1 MANGN
6 DNLGFD
12 QLFPAGLPAA
22 QEGGFKPLFDLSAK
36 AESVAAA
43 SESKKQ
49 TLIEKMGFDYDDT
62 LGTAINYGAR
72 FASGLSRQV
81 VGTLATLPL
90 DVISGL
96 AQGSVPEEQV
106 QAYNRLKTNTAT
118 DADMA
123 LLGQTAPIDDGIPQ
137 TYLERLQGTQG
148 IQEVAQ
154 DVNDFFDISSIVD
167 TTRTERLS
175 RDIGEATEDGV
186 ARLREAGESFKEGNY
201 LDAAKQ
207 GFAGLDKTVTDAL
220 SEGIS
225 NPLATAEYV
234 AENIPQL
241 IAAAINPALLAGTNA
256 GYGYDAYREG
266 IRKFYDENEGQL
278 PNADQR
284 AEMGAFAASAALAE
298 TVGDATMLRGFHGAG
313 TGTTNKAMKAAAGI
327 GGGMAREGVTEGYQT
342 YAEARALLDEP
353 TLEEIVEGAAIGA
366 LVGGSFQGAVEL
378 ANAGAP
384 KQDAAPKAATEEAF
398 TDAVKSGDVSPLTD
412 ANSATYNPVRAVEAL
427 HQMNLTEG
435 ADVEANL
442 AQADQIQQ
450 DVTADVSSLQA
461 RLDNTSPE
469 AVARIGAIVDQLEA
483 AGADQAQ
490 IAEMRE
496 IHDAVS
502 SYTPAQRKA
511 DEARLAQLQKQLGEI
526 HTAAERL
533 RIDASP
539 EPAEVDALATD
550 AQTGDTQAADRLLTL
565 TMINPDSVNTQIA
578 ESLAQSEALSEPQ
591 RIAMRLF
598 SEAQVAANA
607 LKGLTGVRSDIATGG
622 DGFKGISQYRNAIRM
637 ALANGNE
644 QAARSQVDGIAAF
657 AASRVSKLNA
667 ITTAYE
673 QVKGTNNSINIMR
686 NEQGEWGPTT
696 LKGKALKEAGGLVVD
711 GRSFKLRDGVAAEAD
726 VLTKT
731 AAALDALVNAAPSP
745 VSQPVVQPSAE
756 VQGEVTPTALDTSYA
771 NGAVYDARSKAED
784 ADVELALEAL
794 LDRANKGKLTPAA
807 FAASDLANGLDT
819 GTVMAINAAILIDP
833 VQAIQVMIDRLASV
847 TVDPAPVAPVAE
859 ETAAP
864 VAEQEAEVAPEE
876 APEATESVP
885 ANAGQLTVIGER
897 TGDVVTADNYRSVNL
912 VSELFEQQ
920 PGNETDASVR
930 PLVAVKDFVSAVKAG
945 EVRAQD
951 FIDQEGALTAPQT
964 QALNAFFEFA
974 QDSAQAIRAQFKV
987 TAARAKRPDFFY
999 RDMAQFLQNADGQ
1012 IDENVATA
1020 VSYGMFSWANENAT
1034 QLVNSPESINAIL
1047 LKDLDDDVSPLAYKE
1062 LSLIGTRESV
1072 VASQLGGRIVQAMG
1086 LRTNQQATNAELS
1099 KLESSIG
1106 TRALG
1111 AMVKLGIVERVL
1123 LPDVKLQA
1131 LMNSGEKGNPRMNHV
1146 FYRVMAEEV
1155 EGKREAAPIVKR
1167 IRERNVGSQSV
1178 VSKLMSVEAAG
1189 VEPSYTP
1196 VKFDQA
1202 FAKRTGQAVPKGLA
1216 TILNK
1221 EGAKAH
1227 GVRQNMWHAWG
1238 RISMQGLFE
1247 MGGVVSVTDSPTHV
1261 ENIASRQAK
1270 NDGLIQQ
1277 IENFDAFVKAM
1288 IADTST
1294 NGLDQELFFGRS
1306 VWKPQR
1312 VGLTA
1317 NVVNPQ
1323 TSKIHRHMLAMQS
1336 WNTTIDLADAAS
1348 VNNFKLRV
1356 LEAFGKKT
1364 EATNTPVVLA
1374 GYDAVVSNPAIQA
1387 GIDALVEVLR
1397 DTGNTNE
1404 EAIVAA
1410 VKAGGENFHS
1420 FDALVALAEQRI
1432 AEQDGKTTF
1441 ETSMM
1446 GEVDGVTN
1454 GPMLSLL
1461 MLGAKGFETMNQG
1474 GFFELDSPYTQ
1485 FNDYHAE
1492 DGNLDLYESNIAAA
1506 LNRLQGRNVNMLNA
1520 MQAITGQLQTA
1531 EGNVTS
1537 KGRNIIKKPLTA
1549 LMFGSN
1555 PKTAVEGMAD
1565 GFVEAIYSRI
1575 EDAAANRDNAAIDAL
1590 FTAVNTLTRSP
1601 KAALDTKMGYERA
1614 LETKLTDPQQNALK
1628 KSFYEL
1634 LGEPTEK
1641 ALADNYAT
1649 FIARRNVINQTAQLS
1664 FDIFNAVRD
1673 GVTEYVEGSSADV
1686 VRNNAGEAIRTL
1698 TKEQQTQV
1706 DELMGDMAPI
1716 LQTAMS
1722 QAANQREAGMYM
1734 AKSQRRLDSSLPYE
1748 QEVAFGDTVNT
1759 IAPDGQLMGIGS
1771 SKVSS
1776 TRTEDI
1782 DPGVMPFITS
1792 IHSTDSNISHTAIG
1806 DNDVLNV
1813 HDAHGV
1819 GLNDVATAGQ
1829 RLNEATFKTMLE
1841 YSSPSSMAKMLEEVL
1856 AGTAKVMQNPALAA
1870 RIQPK
1875 LHAKISKRIEKK
1887 RGSIT
1892 EQLDAIR
1899 ETSRQADTD
1908 KLTMMSELKAIGQYA
1923 TEGGSYLVTDADRA
1937 AAAKKLGEVGNS
1949 FDPST
1954 ESIALDLDTA
1964 ASITPAIYSAG
1975 SAAVLSNTSVTTL
1988 APATS
1993 LNTLASLEQTEAV
2006 VRVIDSMVSGNRTLG
2021 DAVQILPEHQA
2032 AEVINAV
2039 NNASEAKLSVWGQ
2052 LGAPVV
2058 QSDVNLVALL
2068 EGNALTAHNLID
2080 SLVAYVQDPF
2090 QRTVL
2095 QMAKKGISAKMPVNY
2110 VTSATGTEGAFGEGV
2125 DKSRGWYAQRNGT
2138 EALFIKS
2145 PEFVESGITPE
2156 LLTHELVHAALANLV
2171 DMHEGKNTVV
2181 GRAVADLE
2189 ALRTAAE
2196 QYINNN
2202 GALSAQFR
2210 NATSNVHELLAWG
2223 LTNKAFQRD
2232 VLSQIQVEQRNRSF
2246 LDGLKSFIAKLTT
2259 MLFGDNKVSANN
2271 GMANLVANAAGLF
2284 QEAAAVRDTRA
2295 KSTHKYEDA
2304 VDHINAMTA
2313 EQVFDSLASLSG
2325 VQTDPRHTEYLKSL
2339 LSQTVDPVYGPYGAF
2354 KEQASA
2360 NRALTPLDV
2369 FLKAVNTGKLPFSS
2383 EATANAFIL
2392 SQQEAFVL
2400 ESVEATV
2407 TFAMEQKETLFV
2419 RQGLENLFKEARAT
2433 LNKDGRNF
2441 HKGVWAT
2448 ASQGEKDIAKAK
2460 WDFVFRPQA
2469 GATNKNAYLSRFAA
2483 LGMASAEVRNVL
2495 AFSTANLD
2503 TPLKEL
2509 PWASRL
2515 TEIFRRV
2522 MTKLASLATK
2532 VTPGAAAN
2540 QTLTTLV
2547 EQLVDIEAKRK
2558 ARMAQK
2564 KLGSLDQ
2571 VELVLS
2577 ATGEKIREKADAFGQ
2592 SKFFRASRIPGV
2604 PFVGA
2609 AISTIAGDRLDA
2621 VLDQVTKTRDHY
2633 QKSRQGL
2640 MMGMVSEWRGVYDS
2654 RRLAAELFKG
2664 AKAIEQ
2670 ERKATIENTA
2680 SAVNES
2686 FANQGQDLTQD
2697 QRNALTK
2704 VFLRT
2709 NAQAIAAVKGVSGLR
2724 DLMEDPA
2731 QMAAYRSDL
2740 EAQVT
2745 AMTGNARYMISQAK
2759 DLAHHKVVGGSTS
2772 ANLMLSTGNIAAM
2785 YGTKKAGQDSN
2796 LVAGLVPLLEQLVG
2810 VYGLEYSGSVD
2821 VANAKQVLRTELNR
2835 QDGGNGV
2842 DFILKLHTGLQTKAT
2857 KDLFNGTEALQQTG
2871 YVAEIIDN
2879 KIDVLLVEQADIAA
2893 HLRAGF
2899 TVGTRLQMDPN
2910 VKGLQGGTR
2919 VLMTRHGSGQTGLL
2933 TGAMSFTGSN
2943 AKGSSPVTEALNMM
2957 QGTQTTS
2964 AALRQ
2969 QIAAAKAG
2977 AVADLFTRSSRY
2989 DPRQAVAGHM
2999 APTLAPDGRIA
3010 DYRHMMIEH
3019 NRDVLLDRDNSMDQV
3034 LGVMAGQ
3041 IADKVSSAN
3050 QNADVVRSMFDQYR
3064 ADYTSRPASYLRVA
3078 ADSNDATLAEAYR
3091 LLPESTKQEIKKVW
3105 KEDAMYVPADQID
3118 LIFGYRKFSLT
3129 DTFAALPTDRNLLEK
3144 TLVAVTSAISGEKA
3158 ALRVGQAEDIMQ
3170 ALVKEMKDILVVKN
3184 VMTLV
3189 GNIMSNMTLLA
3200 WEGVPLKN
3208 AVASHA
3214 IAIKGALDFRKDS
3227 KRLMQLQQS
3236 VDIGYFVDTAAAE
3249 AEMVELRDRLARN
3262 PIKPLIDAGLMP
3274 TIVEDVEVDDNRYS
3288 YKAQLERKV
3297 ERFTSKVPAWMRT
3310 VGRQVYMTHD
3320 TATYKFLSQST
3331 QLSDLVARYA
3341 LYEHA
3346 TTRLKDPLSQA
3357 DALRL
3362 AEDSFVNYDLPSHRK
3377 LQYLNDMGIVMF
3389 TKYYLRIQKVIMR
3402 LVRERPARGLILV
3415 ALEHFISGLQSVMD
3429 SSWVNKVG
3437 NNPLQDGA
3445 LGYLGSLKELP
3456 AIKLL

>member
-6 DNLGFD
+6 DNFGFD

-22 QEGGFKPLFDLSAK
+22 QEGAFKPLFDLPAK

-49 TLIEKMGFDYDDT
+49 TLIEKLGFDYDDT
-62 LGTAINYGAR
+62 IGTAINYGAR

-81 VGTLATLPL
+81 VGNLATLPI
-90 DVISGL
+90 DVVSGL

-106 QAYNRLKTNTAT
+106 QAYNRWMSEQQT

-123 LLGQTAPIDDGIPQ
+123 LLNQTAPLDDGIPQ
-137 TYLERLQGTQG
+137 TYLERLRGTQG
-148 IQEVAQ
+148 LQRAAQ

-175 RDIGEATEDGV
+175 RDIGESTAAGV
-186 ARLREAGESFKEGNY
+186 AQLREAGDAFKQGNY
-201 LDAAKQ
+201 LDAAKA
-207 GFAGLDKTVTDAL
+207 GFAGLDKTVTSAL
-220 SEGIS
+220 SAGIAD
-225 NPLATAEYV
+225 PLATGEYV
-234 AENIPQL
+234 AENVPQIL
-241 IAAAINPALLAGTNA
+241 AAAVNPALLAGTNA

-266 IRKFYDENEGQL
+266 IQKFYLDNDGKL

-284 AEMGAFAASAALAE
+284 AEMGLYAASAALAE
-298 TVGDATMLRGFHGAG
+298 TVGDASMLKGFRGAG
-313 TGTTNKAMKAAAGI
+313 TGTTNKVMQAAAGI
-327 GGGMAREGVTEGYQT
+327 GGGMVREGVTEGYQT
-342 YAEARALLDEP
+342 YAEARALLNEP
-353 TLEEIVEGAAIGA
+353 TLEEVVEGATIGA

-384 KQDAAPKAATEEAF
+384 KKDAGTTAATEEAF
-398 TDAVKSGDVSPLTD
+398 TAAVKSGDVSPLTD
-412 ANSATYNPVRAVEAL
+412 ATSAAYNPVRAVEAL

-490 IAEMRE
+490 IVEMRE

-502 SYTPAQRKA
+502 SYTPEQRKA
-511 DEARLAQLQKQLGEI
+511 DEARLAQLENQLSEI
-526 HTAAERL
+526 HTASERL
-533 RIDASP
+533 RVDASP
-539 EPAEVDALATD
+539 EPAEVEALATN

-565 TMINPDSVNTQIA
+565 TMINPDSVDTQLA

-591 RIAMRLF
+591 RTAMRLF
-598 SEAQVAANA
+598 SEAQVASNA

-637 ALANGNE
+637 AIANGNE
-644 QAARSQVDGIAAF
+644 EAARSQVDGIAAF

-673 QVKGTNNSINIMR
+673 QVKGTDKSINLVR
-686 NEQGEWGPTT
+686 NEQGEWGPTD
-696 LKGKALKEAGGLVVD
+696 LKGKALKKAGGLVVD
-711 GRSFKLRDGVAAEAD
+711 ARSFKLRDGVSAEAD

-731 AAALDALVNAAPSP
+731 AAAFEALVNAAPSP
-745 VSQPVVQPSAE
+745 VSAPVVQPTAE
-756 VQGEVTPTALDTSYA
+756 VQGEVTPAA
-771 NGAVYDARSKAED
+771 PEAAVEPT
-784 ADVELALEAL
+784 VE
-794 LDRANKGKLTPAA
+794 T
-807 FAASDLANGLDT
+807 
-819 GTVMAINAAILIDP
+819 
-833 VQAIQVMIDRLASV
+833 
-847 TVDPAPVAPVAE
+847 APVAPVAA
-859 ETAAP
+859 ETVAP
-864 VAEQEAEVAPEE
+864 AVEQEAAVSPEE
-876 APEATESVP
+876 APKATESVP
-885 ANAGQLTVIGER
+885 AKAGQLTAISEQ

-930 PLVAVKDFVSAVKAG
+930 PLVAVKDFASAVKAG
-945 EVRAQD
+945 DVRAQD
-951 FIDQEGALTAPQT
+951 FIDQEGALTGPQT
-964 QALNAFFEFA
+964 LALNAFFNFA
-974 QDSAQAIRAQFKV
+974 QYSAQAIRDQFKV
-987 TAARAKRPDFFY
+987 TATRAKRPDFFY

-1034 QLVNSPESINAIL
+1034 QLRNSDEGINAIL
-1047 LKDLDDDVSPLAYKE
+1047 LKELDTEVSSLAYKE

-1086 LRTNQQATNAELS
+1086 LRPNKQGTNAELS
-1099 KLESSIG
+1099 KLEASIG
-1106 TRALG
+1106 ARAIA
-1111 AMVKLGIVERVL
+1111 AMVKLGIVERVQ

-1131 LMNSGEKGNPRMNHV
+1131 LMNSGEKGNPRINHTFV
-1146 FYRVMAEEV
+1146 RVKSEEV

-1178 VSKLMSVEAAG
+1178 VAKLMSVEAAG

-1196 VKFDQA
+1196 VKFDQT
-1202 FAKRTGQAVPKGLA
+1202 FAKRTGQAIPKGLA
-1216 TILNK
+1216 KILDK
-1221 EGAKAH
+1221 EGKKAH
-1227 GVRQNMWHAWG
+1227 IVRQNMWHVWG
-1238 RISMQGLFE
+1238 RLSKQALYE

-1277 IENFDAFVKAM
+1277 IENFDAFISTMA
-1288 IADTST
+1288 ADTST
-1294 NGLDQELFFGRS
+1294 AGLEQPLYFGRS

-1323 TSKIHRHMLAMQS
+1323 TSKIHRHMLAMQG
-1336 WNTTIDLADAAS
+1336 WNATVDLADAAS

-1432 AEQDGKTTF
+1432 AEQDGKTKF
-1441 ETSMM
+1441 NTSMM

-1575 EDAAANRDNAAIDAL
+1575 EDAAANRDNAAIESL
-1590 FTAVNTLTRSP
+1590 FTAVNTLTRAP
-1601 KAALDTKMGYERA
+1601 KAALDVKMGYERA
-1614 LETKLTDPQQNALK
+1614 LETKLTEPQQTALK

-1664 FDIFNAVRD
+1664 FDLFNAVRD
-1673 GVTEYVEGSSADV
+1673 GVTEYVEGSSPDV
-1686 VRNNAGEAIRTL
+1686 ARNNAGEAIRTL
-1698 TKEQQTQV
+1698 TKEQQDQV
-1706 DELMGDMAPI
+1706 NELMGDMAPI

-1734 AKSQRRLDSSLPYE
+1734 AKSQRKLDSSLPYE
-1748 QEVAFGDTVNT
+1748 QEVAFGDMVNT
-1759 IAPDGQLMGIGS
+1759 IAPDGQLQGIGS

-1792 IHSTDSNISHTAIG
+1792 IHSSDSAIASAVYG
-1806 DNDVLNV
+1806 QMEALNV
-1813 HDAHGV
+1813 HDALGV
-1819 GLNDVATAGQ
+1819 DLNNVAKVGQ
-1829 RLNEATFKTMLE
+1829 ELNKATFNTLME
-1841 YSSPSSMAKMLEEVL
+1841 YSSPSAMAKMLEEVL
-1856 AGTAKVMQNPALAA
+1856 AGASKVMQNPALAA

-2095 QMAKKGISAKMPVNY
+2095 QMAKKGISAKTPVTY
-2110 VTSATGTEGAFGEGV
+2110 VTSATGSEGAFGEGV
-2125 DKSRGWYAQRNGT
+2125 DKSRGWYAQRNNSQ
-2138 EALFIKS
+2138 ALFVKS

-2156 LLTHELVHAALANLV
+2156 MLTHELVHAALANLV
-2171 DMHEGKNTVV
+2171 DMHEGKNTAI

-2189 ALRTAAE
+2189 AIRVKAAE
-2196 QYINNN
+2196 FIENN
-2202 GALSAQFR
+2202 GTLSSQFR
-2210 NATSNVHELLAWG
+2210 NATANVHELLAWG

-2304 VDHINAMTA
+2304 VDHVNAMTA

-2339 LSQTVDPVYGPYGAF
+2339 LTQTVDPVYGPYGAF
-2354 KEQASA
+2354 KEQAAA

-2383 EATANAFIL
+2383 EATTNAFIL

-2407 TFAMEQKETLFV
+2407 SFAMEHKETLFV

-2433 LNKDGRNF
+2433 LKPANF

-2448 ASQGEKDIAKAK
+2448 ASQNEKDIAQAK
-2460 WDFVFRPQA
+2460 FDFVFRPQA
-2469 GATNKNAYLSRFAA
+2469 GATNKSAYLSRFAA
-2483 LGMASAEVRNVL
+2483 LGLASAEVRNVL

-2540 QTLTTLV
+2540 QSLTTLV
-2547 EQLVDIEAKRK
+2547 DQLVDIEAKRK

-2564 KLGSLDQ
+2564 RVGSLDQ
-2571 VELVLS
+2571 VEMILS
-2577 ATGEKIREKADAFGQ
+2577 ATGEKVREKADAFGQ
-2592 SKFFRASRIPGV
+2592 SKFFRNSRVPGV

-2621 VLDQVTKTRDHY
+2621 VLDQITKTRDHY

-2640 MMGMVSEWRGVYDS
+2640 MIGLVSEWRGVYDS
-2654 RRLAAELFKG
+2654 RRLAGELFKG

-2670 ERKATIENTA
+2670 ERKAVIENTA
-2680 SAVNES
+2680 SAVNEA

-2697 QRNALTK
+2697 QRDALTK

-2731 QMAAYRSDL
+2731 QMATYRSDL

-2745 AMTGNARYMISQAK
+2745 AMTGNARYMISQSK

-2772 ANLMLSTGNIAAM
+2772 ANLMLSTSNIAAM
-2785 YGTKKAGQDSN
+2785 YGTKKAGQDSH

-2821 VANAKQVLRTELNR
+2821 VVNAKQVLRTELNR

-2842 DFILKLHTGLQTKAT
+2842 DFMLKLHTGLQNKAT
-2857 KDLFNGTEALQQTG
+2857 KELFNGTEALQQTG
-2871 YVAEIIDN
+2871 YVADIIDN

-2899 TVGTRLQMDPN
+2899 AVGTRLQMDPN

-3010 DYRHMMIEH
+3010 DYRHMMVEH

-3091 LLPESTKQEIKKVW
+3091 LLPESTKKEIKKVW

-3129 DTFAALPTDRNLLEK
+3129 NSFAALPTDRNLFEK
-3144 TLVAVTSAISGEKA
+3144 TLVGVTSAMFGEKA

-3184 VMTLV
+3184 VMTLA

-3200 WEGVPLKN
+3200 WEGVPLQK
-3208 AVASHA
+3208 AIASHA
-3214 IAIKGALDFRKDS
+3214 IAIKGALDYRKDS

-3236 VDIGYFVDTAAAE
+3236 VDIGYFTDTVSAE

-3297 ERFTSKVPAWMRT
+3297 DRFTSKVPAWMRT

-3362 AEDSFVNYDLPSHRK
+3362 AEDSFVNYDLPSHRT

-3415 ALEHFISGLQSVMD
+3415 GLEHFISGLQSVMD
-3429 SSWVNKVG
+3429 SSWVNKIG

-3445 LGYLGSLKELP
+3445 LGYIDSLKELP